1 MMFPMAWLSC
11 GSPPV
16 SGRPC
21 SCSYLPLRNS
31 LPGSPMFPLLLLNCF
46 SSIFPHALY
55 PSYFHIYP
63 KLILYNTMYS
73 IAVLFCS
80 LWCQALSGQAR
91 HCILILLLPE
101 NIWAVSG
108 CWGQKKHF
116 LHNLAPID
124 KTAAVITE
132 WPEEDVNR
140 NGGVLHTYDTHVW
153 EWIVKPFMCNML
165 FKILH
170 ASLFLAK
177 SGQ

>member
-1 MMFPMAWLSC
+1 MWVSGWDDVSHGLAVC

-80 LWCQALSGQAR
+80 LVLGFIWSGQTLYTHPAPSWESGQLVVAGDRIVLLLSIKLQPWSLSGQ
-91 HCILILLLPE
+91 
-101 NIWAVSG
+101 
-108 CWGQKKHF
+108 KKTSTGMGEYYIHMI
-116 LHNLAPID
+116 PMYG
-124 KTAAVITE
+124 
-132 WPEEDVNR
+132 
-140 NGGVLHTYDTHVW
+140 NG
-153 EWIVKPFMCNML
+153 
-165 FKILH
+165 
-170 ASLFLAK
+170 
-177 SGQ
+177 